1 MKIYPF
7 DGKIDNEEKSWFIHK
22 ALNPDKGASGTN
34 CLKVIHIFI
43 APAVNSWRHRRIY
56 LWDRGGRGPPW

>member
-7 DGKIDNEEKSWFIHK
+7 DGQIDNEEKSWFIHK

-43 APAVNSWRHRRIY
+43 APAVNSWRHSLIY

>member
-22 ALNPDKGASGTN
+22 ALNPDKGASGTY
-34 CLKVIHIFI
+34 CLKVIRKFI
-43 APAVNSWRHRRIY
+43 APAVNS
-56 LWDRGGRGPPW
+56 